1 MKINYEK
8 RKYTKIEEPKVMN
21 VSMASVD
28 KNEPDYKDLYLR
40 TLADMDNLRKNTT
53 KKINDI
59 YKMANDKLIK
69 ELLPFVDSLNLA
81 VNNENIKL
89 DEETYSEGYKVLKKQ
104 FENILSKFGLKEI
117 EVHEDDDFDESKMN
131 AFAIVPTENKGLDN
145 KVYDITKKGYTLNDV
160 VIRYTDVVVYKYNN
174 N

>member
-1 MKINYEK
+1 MKKENTQK
-8 RKYTKIEEPKVMN
+8 VEETKVMSTTMSA
-21 VSMASVD
+21 VGE
-28 KNEPDYKDLYLR
+28 NETDYKDLYLR

-81 VNNENIKL
+81 VNNENVKL
-89 DEETYSEGYKVLKKQ
+89 DEETYSQGYEVLKKQ

-117 EVHEDDDFDESKMN
+117 EVLEDDDFDESKMN
-131 AFAIVPTENKGLDN
+131 AIAIAPTGNKELDN
-145 KVYDITKKGYTLNDV
+145 KVCDITKKG
-160 VIRYTDVVVYKYNN
+160 
-174 N
+174 

>member
-1 MKINYEK
+1 MKKEN
-8 RKYTKIEEPKVMN
+8 TQKIEEPKVMN
-21 VSMASVD
+21 VSIATAD
-28 KNEPDYKDLYLR
+28 ENETDYKDLYLR

-81 VNNENIKL
+81 VSNENIKL
-89 DEETYSEGYKVLKKQ
+89 DEETYSQGYEVLKKQ

-117 EVHEDDDFDESKMN
+117 EVYENDDFDESKMN
-131 AFAIVPTENKGLDN
+131 AIAIAPTGNKELNN
-145 KVYDITKKGYTLNDV
+145 KVCDVTKKGYTLNDV

-174 N
+174 

>member
-1 MKINYEK
+1 MKKENAQ
-8 RKYTKIEEPKVMN
+8 KIEKTKDMSTAMSATSE
-21 VSMASVD
+21 
-28 KNEPDYKDLYLR
+28 NETDYKDLYLR

-69 ELLPFVDSLNLA
+69 ELLPFADSLNLA
-81 VNNENIKL
+81 VNNENVKL
-89 DEETYSEGYKVLKKQ
+89 DEETYSKGYEVLKEQ

-131 AFAIVPTENKGLDN
+131 AIAIAPIGDKESDN
-145 KVYDITKKGYTLNDV
+145 KVCDITKKGYTLNDV
-160 VIRYTDVVVYKYNN
+160 VIRYADVVVYKYNK
-174 N
+174 

>member
-1 MKINYEK
+1 M
-8 RKYTKIEEPKVMN
+8 EESKVMN
-21 VSMASVD
+21 VSMVD
-28 KNEPDYKDLYLR
+28 VRENEPEYKDLYLR

-69 ELLPFVDSLNLA
+69 ELLPFADSLNLA

-89 DEETYSEGYKVLKKQ
+89 DEETYSKGYEVLKKQ

-117 EVHEDDDFDESKMN
+117 EVYENDDFDESIMN
-131 AFAIVPTENKGLDN
+131 AIAIALTVNKELDN
-145 KVYDITKKGYTLNDV
+145 KVCDVTKKGYTLNDV

-174 N
+174 

>member
-1 MKINYEK
+1 M
-8 RKYTKIEEPKVMN
+8 EETKVMN
-21 VSMASVD
+21 VSMADVRE
-28 KNEPDYKDLYLR
+28 NEPEYKDLYLR

-69 ELLPFVDSLNLA
+69 ELLPFADSLNLA

-89 DEETYSEGYKVLKKQ
+89 DEETYSKGYEVLKKQ

-117 EVHEDDDFDESKMN
+117 EVYENDDFDESIMN
-131 AFAIVPTENKGLDN
+131 AVAIALTVNKELDN
-145 KVYDITKKGYTLNDV
+145 KVCDITKKGYTLNDV

-174 N
+174 

>member
-1 MKINYEK
+1 MKKENTQK
-8 RKYTKIEEPKVMN
+8 MEETKVMN
-21 VSMASVD
+21 VSMIDVRE
-28 KNEPDYKDLYLR
+28 NEPEYKDLYLR

-69 ELLPFVDSLNLA
+69 ELLPFADSLNLA

-89 DEETYSEGYKVLKKQ
+89 DEETYSKGYEVLKKQ

-117 EVHEDDDFDESKMN
+117 EVYENDDFDESIMN
-131 AFAIVPTENKGLDN
+131 AIAIALTVNKELDN
-145 KVYDITKKGYTLNDV
+145 KVCDVTKKGYTLNDV

-174 N
+174 

>member
-1 MKINYEK
+1 MKKENTQK
-8 RKYTKIEEPKVMN
+8 MEESKVMN
-21 VSMASVD
+21 VSMVAMSE
-28 KNEPDYKDLYLR
+28 NEPEYKDLYLR

-59 YKMANDKLIK
+59 YKTANGKLIK
-69 ELLPFVDSLNLA
+69 ELLPFADSLNLA

-89 DEETYSEGYKVLKKQ
+89 DEETYSKGYEVLKKQ

-117 EVHEDDDFDESKMN
+117 EVYENDDFDESIMN
-131 AFAIVPTENKGLDN
+131 AVAIALTVNKELDN
-145 KVYDITKKGYTLNDV
+145 KVCDVTKKGYTLNDV

-174 N
+174 

>member
-1 MKINYEK
+1 M
-8 RKYTKIEEPKVMN
+8 EETKVMN
-21 VSMASVD
+21 VSMVD
-28 KNEPDYKDLYLR
+28 VRENEPEYKDLYLR

-69 ELLPFVDSLNLA
+69 ELLPFADSLNLA

-89 DEETYSEGYKVLKKQ
+89 DEETYSKGYEVLKKQ

-117 EVHEDDDFDESKMN
+117 EVYENDDFDESIMN
-131 AFAIVPTENKGLDN
+131 AVAIALTVNKELDN
-145 KVYDITKKGYTLNDV
+145 KVCDITKKGYTLNDV

-174 N
+174 

>member
-1 MKINYEK
+1 M
-8 RKYTKIEEPKVMN
+8 EETKVMN
-21 VSMASVD
+21 VSMADVRE
-28 KNEPDYKDLYLR
+28 NEPEYKDLYFR

-59 YKMANDKLIK
+59 YKTANGKLIK
-69 ELLPFVDSLNLA
+69 ELLPFADSLNLA

-89 DEETYSEGYKVLKKQ
+89 DEETYSKGYEVLKKQ

-117 EVHEDDDFDESKMN
+117 EVYENDDFDESIMN
-131 AFAIVPTENKGLDN
+131 AVAIALTVNKELDN
-145 KVYDITKKGYTLNDV
+145 KVCDITKKGYTLNDV

-174 N
+174 

>member
-1 MKINYEK
+1 M
-8 RKYTKIEEPKVMN
+8 EETKVMN
-21 VSMASVD
+21 VPMVD
-28 KNEPDYKDLYLR
+28 VRENKPEYKDLYLR

-69 ELLPFVDSLNLA
+69 ELLPFADSLNLA

-89 DEETYSEGYKVLKKQ
+89 DEETYSKGYEVLKKQ

-117 EVHEDDDFDESKMN
+117 EVYENDDFDESIMN
-131 AFAIVPTENKGLDN
+131 AVAIALTVNKELDN
-145 KVYDITKKGYTLNDV
+145 KVCDVTKKGYTLNDV
-160 VIRYTDVVVYKYNN
+160 VIRYADVVVYKYNN
-174 N
+174 

>member
-1 MKINYEK
+1 MKKENTQK
-8 RKYTKIEEPKVMN
+8 MEETKVMN
-21 VSMASVD
+21 VSMVD
-28 KNEPDYKDLYLR
+28 VRENEPEYKDLYLR

-59 YKMANDKLIK
+59 YKTANDKLIK
-69 ELLPFVDSLNLA
+69 ELLPFADSLNLA

-89 DEETYSEGYKVLKKQ
+89 DEETYSKGYEVLKKQ

-117 EVHEDDDFDESKMN
+117 EVYENDDFDESIMN
-131 AFAIVPTENKGLDN
+131 AVAIALTVNKELDN
-145 KVYDITKKGYTLNDV
+145 KVCDITKKGYTLNDV

-174 N
+174 

>member
-1 MKINYEK
+1 M
-8 RKYTKIEEPKVMN
+8 EESKVMN
-21 VSMASVD
+21 VSMVD
-28 KNEPDYKDLYLR
+28 VSENEPEYKDLYLR

-59 YKMANDKLIK
+59 YKTANGKLIK
-69 ELLPFVDSLNLA
+69 ELLPFADSLNLA

-89 DEETYSEGYKVLKKQ
+89 DEETYSKGYEVLKKQ

-117 EVHEDDDFDESKMN
+117 EVYENDDFDESIMN
-131 AFAIVPTENKGLDN
+131 AVAIAPTVNIELNNKICG
-145 KVYDITKKGYTLNDV
+145 VTKKGYTLNDV

-174 N
+174 

>member
-1 MKINYEK
+1 MKKENTQK
-8 RKYTKIEEPKVMN
+8 MEETKVMN
-21 VSMASVD
+21 VSMVD
-28 KNEPDYKDLYLR
+28 VRENEPEYKDLYLR

-59 YKMANDKLIK
+59 YKTANGKLIK
-69 ELLPFVDSLNLA
+69 ELLPFADSLNLA

-89 DEETYSEGYKVLKKQ
+89 DEETYSKGYEVLKKQ

-117 EVHEDDDFDESKMN
+117 EVYENDDFDESIMN
-131 AFAIVPTENKGLDN
+131 AVAIALTVNKELDN
-145 KVYDITKKGYTLNDV
+145 KVCDITKKGYTLNDV

-174 N
+174 

>member
-1 MKINYEK
+1 M
-8 RKYTKIEEPKVMN
+8 EEPKVMN
-21 VSMASVD
+21 VSMVD
-28 KNEPDYKDLYLR
+28 VRENEPEYKDLYLR

-69 ELLPFVDSLNLA
+69 ELLPFADSLNLA

-89 DEETYSEGYKVLKKQ
+89 DEETYSKGYEVLKKQ

-117 EVHEDDDFDESKMN
+117 VVYENDDFDESIMN
-131 AFAIVPTENKGLDN
+131 AIAIALTVNKELDN
-145 KVYDITKKGYTLNDV
+145 KVCDVTKKGYTLNDV
-160 VIRYTDVVVYKYNN
+160 VIRYADVVVYKYNN
-174 N
+174 

>member
-1 MKINYEK
+1 M
-8 RKYTKIEEPKVMN
+8 EETKVMN
-21 VSMASVD
+21 VSMVD
-28 KNEPDYKDLYLR
+28 VREDEPEYKDLYLR

-69 ELLPFVDSLNLA
+69 ELLPFADSLNLA

-89 DEETYSEGYKVLKKQ
+89 DEETYSKGYEVLKKQ

-117 EVHEDDDFDESKMN
+117 EVYENDDFDESIMN
-131 AFAIVPTENKGLDN
+131 AVAIALTVNKELNN
-145 KVYDITKKGYTLNDV
+145 KVCDVTKKGYTLNDV

-174 N
+174 

>member
-1 MKINYEK
+1 M
-8 RKYTKIEEPKVMN
+8 
-21 VSMASVD
+21 
-28 KNEPDYKDLYLR
+28 YLR

-59 YKMANDKLIK
+59 YKMANGKLIK
-69 ELLPFVDSLNLA
+69 ELLPFADSLNLA

-89 DEETYSEGYKVLKKQ
+89 DEETYSKGYEVLKKQ

-117 EVHEDDDFDESKMN
+117 EVYENDDFDESIMN
-131 AFAIVPTENKGLDN
+131 AVAIALTVNKELNN
-145 KVYDITKKGYTLNDV
+145 KVCDVTKKGYTLNDV

-174 N
+174 

>member
-1 MKINYEK
+1 MEDA
-8 RKYTKIEEPKVMN
+8 KVMN
-21 VSMASVD
+21 VSIADVRE
-28 KNEPDYKDLYLR
+28 NESEYKDLYLR

-69 ELLPFVDSLNLA
+69 ELLPFADSLNLA

-89 DEETYSEGYKVLKKQ
+89 DEETYSKGYEVLKKQ

-117 EVHEDDDFDESKMN
+117 EVYENDDFDESIMN
-131 AFAIVPTENKGLDN
+131 AVAIALTVNKELDN
-145 KVYDITKKGYTLNDV
+145 KVCDITKKGYTLNDV

-174 N
+174 

>member
-1 MKINYEK
+1 MKKENAQ
-8 RKYTKIEEPKVMN
+8 KIEETRVMST
-21 VSMASVD
+21 VMSAAGE
-28 KNEPDYKDLYLR
+28 NETDYKDLYLR

-69 ELLPFVDSLNLA
+69 ELLPFADSLNLA
-81 VNNENIKL
+81 VNNENVKL
-89 DEETYSEGYKVLKKQ
+89 DEETYSKGYEVLKKQ

-131 AFAIVPTENKGLDN
+131 AIALAPIGDKESDN
-145 KVYDITKKGYTLNDV
+145 KVCDITKRGYTLNDV
-160 VIRYTDVVVYKYNN
+160 VIRYADVVVYKYNK
-174 N
+174 

>member
-1 MKINYEK
+1 MKTEN
-8 RKYTKIEEPKVMN
+8 TQKIEEPKVMN
-21 VSMASVD
+21 VSMISAD
-28 KNEPDYKDLYLR
+28 EKETDYKDLYLR

-81 VNNENIKL
+81 VNNENVKL
-89 DEETYSEGYKVLKKQ
+89 DEETYSQGYEVLKKQ

-117 EVHEDDDFDESKMN
+117 EVLENDDFDESKMN
-131 AFAIVPTENKGLDN
+131 AIAIAPTGNKELDN
-145 KVYDITKKGYTLNDV
+145 KVCDIAKKGYMLNDV
-160 VIRYTDVVVYKYNN
+160 VIRYTDVVVYKYNK
-174 N
+174 

>member
-1 MKINYEK
+1 M
-8 RKYTKIEEPKVMN
+8 EETKVMN
-21 VSMASVD
+21 VSMADVRE
-28 KNEPDYKDLYLR
+28 NEPEYKDLYLR

-69 ELLPFVDSLNLA
+69 ELLSFADSLNLA

-89 DEETYSEGYKVLKKQ
+89 DEETYSKGYEVLKKQ

-117 EVHEDDDFDESKMN
+117 EVYENDDFDESIMN
-131 AFAIVPTENKGLDN
+131 AVAIALTVNKELNN
-145 KVYDITKKGYTLNDV
+145 KVCDVTKKGYTLNDV

-174 N
+174 

>member
-1 MKINYEK
+1 MEDA
-8 RKYTKIEEPKVMN
+8 KVMN
-21 VSMASVD
+21 VSIADVRE
-28 KNEPDYKDLYLR
+28 NESEYKDLYLR

-69 ELLPFVDSLNLA
+69 ELLPFADSLNLA

-89 DEETYSEGYKVLKKQ
+89 DEETYSKGYEVLKKQ
-104 FENILSKFGLKEI
+104 FEDILSKFGLKEI
-117 EVHEDDDFDESKMN
+117 EVYENDDFDESIMN
-131 AFAIVPTENKGLDN
+131 AVAIALTVNKELNN
-145 KVYDITKKGYTLNDV
+145 KVCDVTKKGYTLNDV

-174 N
+174 

>member
-1 MKINYEK
+1 MKKENTQK
-8 RKYTKIEEPKVMN
+8 MEETKVMN
-21 VSMASVD
+21 VSMVD
-28 KNEPDYKDLYLR
+28 VRENEPEYKDLYLR
-40 TLADMDNLRKNTT
+40 TLADKDNLRKNTT

-69 ELLPFVDSLNLA
+69 ELLPFADSLNLA

-89 DEETYSEGYKVLKKQ
+89 DVETYSKGYEVLKKQ

-117 EVHEDDDFDESKMN
+117 EVYENDDFDESIMN
-131 AFAIVPTENKGLDN
+131 AVAIAPTVNKESDN
-145 KVYDITKKGYTLNDV
+145 KVCDITKKGYTLNDV

-174 N
+174 

>member
-1 MKINYEK
+1 MKKENTQK
-8 RKYTKIEEPKVMN
+8 MEETKVMN
-21 VSMASVD
+21 VSMVD
-28 KNEPDYKDLYLR
+28 VRENEPEYKDLYLR

-69 ELLPFVDSLNLA
+69 ELLPFADSLNLA

-89 DEETYSEGYKVLKKQ
+89 DEETYSKGYEVLKKQ

-117 EVHEDDDFDESKMN
+117 EVYENDDFDESIMN
-131 AFAIVPTENKGLDN
+131 AVAIALTVNKELNN
-145 KVYDITKKGYTLNDV
+145 KDCDVTKKGHTLNDV
-160 VIRYTDVVVYKYNN
+160 VMRYADVVVYKYNN
-174 N
+174 

>member
-1 MKINYEK
+1 M
-8 RKYTKIEEPKVMN
+8 EETKVMN
-21 VSMASVD
+21 VSMVD
-28 KNEPDYKDLYLR
+28 VRENEPEYKDLYLR

-69 ELLPFVDSLNLA
+69 ELLPFADSLNLA

-89 DEETYSEGYKVLKKQ
+89 DEETYSKGYEVLKKQ

-117 EVHEDDDFDESKMN
+117 EVYENDDFDESIMN
-131 AFAIVPTENKGLDN
+131 AIAIALTVNKELDN
-145 KVYDITKKGYTLNDV
+145 KVCDVTKKGYTLNDV

-174 N
+174 

>member
-1 MKINYEK
+1 MKKENTQKMEDA
-8 RKYTKIEEPKVMN
+8 KVMN
-21 VSMASVD
+21 VSMAD
-28 KNEPDYKDLYLR
+28 MRENEPEYKDLYLR

-69 ELLPFVDSLNLA
+69 ELLPFADSLNLA

-89 DEETYSEGYKVLKKQ
+89 DEETYSKGYEVLKKQ

-117 EVHEDDDFDESKMN
+117 EVYENDDFDESIMN
-131 AFAIVPTENKGLDN
+131 AVAIALTVNKELNN
-145 KVYDITKKGYTLNDV
+145 KVCDVTKKGYTLNDA
-160 VIRYTDVVVYKYNN
+160 VIRYADVVVYKYNN
-174 N
+174 

>member
-1 MKINYEK
+1 MKKENTQK
-8 RKYTKIEEPKVMN
+8 MEESKVMN
-21 VSMASVD
+21 VSMADVCE
-28 KNEPDYKDLYLR
+28 NEPEYKDLYLR

-69 ELLPFVDSLNLA
+69 ELLPFADSLNLA

-89 DEETYSEGYKVLKKQ
+89 DEETYSKGYEVLKKQ

-117 EVHEDDDFDESKMN
+117 EVYENVDFDESIMN
-131 AFAIVPTENKGLDN
+131 AIAIAPTVNKELNN
-145 KVYDITKKGYTLNDV
+145 KVCGVTKKGYTLNDV

-174 N
+174 